1 MAKSSSKQIEEDE
14 KKIIKLLLKDS
25 SQSPNNIAKKLG
37 FSRQKA
43 WKLIKKLEK
52 NKTIWGYTSVI
63 NESKFNR
70 NIYFAIS
77 KLKAPIYE
85 KIDNIIQDVQEDT
98 ESILNIGILGSYYI
112 NGAYDWIV
120 IFSAKNIR
128 EAKKFC
134 VHIEKQYLDYL
145 ERIDL
150 MECIFP
156 LIKYGKLNPDIEKLK
171 EFTYT

>member
-1 MAKSSSKQIEEDE
+1 MPKSSSKKIEEDE

-25 SQSPNNIAKKLG
+25 SQSPNNIAKILG

-63 NESKFNR
+63 NDSKYKR
-70 NIYFAIS
+70 NIYFALS
-77 KLKAPIYE
+77 KLKAPIYS
-85 KIDNIIQDVQEDT
+85 KIDDILQNVQEDT
-98 ESILNIGILGSYYI
+98 ESLFNIGILGSYYI
-112 NGAYDWIV
+112 NGIYDWIV

-128 EAKKFC
+128 DAKKFC
-134 VHIEKQYLDYL
+134 AHIQNQYPNQL

-156 LIKYGKLNPDIEKLK
+156 LIKYGKFNPEIEKLK
-171 EFTYT
+171 EFTIV

>member
-1 MAKSSSKQIEEDE
+1 MPKSSNKQIEEDE
-14 KKIIKLLLKDS
+14 KKVIKLLLEDS

-70 NIYFAIS
+70 NIFFAIS
-77 KLKAPIYE
+77 KLKAPIYG

-98 ESILNIGILGSYYI
+98 ESLLNIGILGSYYL
-112 NGAYDWIV
+112 NGVYDWIV

-128 EAKKFC
+128 DAKKFC
-134 VHIEKQYLDYL
+134 AHIQNQYMDQL

-156 LIKYGKLNPDIEKLK
+156 LIKYGKLNPDIKKLK
-171 EFTYT
+171 EFAIV